1 MATLV
6 LTIFHCFEDHGLSD
20 ENDKLPELTK
30 LQLIQP
36 AKTELPEQAI
46 QVSSIHSQHFQLL
59 AA

>member
-6 LTIFHCFEDHGLSD
+6 LTFHCFEDHGLSD
-20 ENDKLPELTK
+20 ENDQPELTQ